1 MKRTVLFWTI
11 SAIVTVSSAIYQRLT
26 GPTYPVAG
34 AQNLSGTGISY
45 RLERSHVVSE
55 DATVRVWAVDTL
67 VQATLYWKRLR
78 TEELL
83 TAVPM
88 TRNGE
93 SLEASLPRQPKAGKL
108 EYYVEAVRNDA
119 SIIIPP
125 SEPIVIRFKG
135 DVPLIVIIL
144 HVLAM
149 FTAMLLSTRTG
160 LECFMAAPRLRRYT
174 TLTMVILAIGGFV
187 LGPIMQWYA
196 FDLWWTG
203 WPFDNDMTD
212 NKTLVAFLGWV
223 VAAVAARRSS
233 KPAPWIIGAALLML
247 MVYLIPH
254 SAFGTELDYS
264 TMTPT
269 HGR

>member
-11 SAIVTVSSAIYQRLT
+11 SAIVTISSAVYQRLT
-26 GPTYPVAG
+26 GPTYPVTG
-34 AQNLSGTGISY
+34 SQTLSESDISY
-45 RLERSHVVSE
+45 RLDRSHVIFE
-55 DATVRVWAVDTL
+55 DAPVRLRVADTL
-67 VQATLYWKRLR
+67 VQAILYWKRLR
-78 TEELL
+78 TEEPL

-93 SLEASLPRQPKAGKL
+93 TLEALLPRQPKAGKL

-119 SIIIPP
+119 SINIPP

-135 DVPLIVIIL
+135 DVPLFIIIP

-149 FTAMLLSTRTG
+149 FAAMLLSMRTG
-160 LECFMAAPRLRRYT
+160 FECFMAAPRLKRYT

-187 LGPIMQWYA
+187 WGPIMQWYA

-203 WPFDNDMTD
+203 WPFGTDMTD
-212 NKTLVAFLGWV
+212 NKTLAAFLGWV

-233 KPAPWIIGAALLML
+233 KPTPWIIGAALLML
-247 MVYLIPH
+247 VVYLIPH
-254 SAFGTELDYS
+254 SAFGTELDYT